1 MIAYSD
7 ETLLYAGSI
16 AASFL
21 TVFFKGL
28 QYKNVNGGHYKLVFI
43 NSYFMNA
50 ADVLTITL
58 VVKGG
63 WAIAI
68 TSGIGG
74 SIGMILSMWLHDR
87 FIRKSSELSK

>member
-1 MIAYSD
+1 MTMTN
-7 ETLLYAGSI
+7 EVFLYGGSI
-16 AASFL
+16 VASFL

-43 NSYFMNA
+43 NSYLMSA
-50 ADVLTITL
+50 AEVLTITL

-74 SIGMILSMWLHDR
+74 SVGMILSMWLHDK
-87 FIRKSSELSK
+87 FVRKRKEQVL